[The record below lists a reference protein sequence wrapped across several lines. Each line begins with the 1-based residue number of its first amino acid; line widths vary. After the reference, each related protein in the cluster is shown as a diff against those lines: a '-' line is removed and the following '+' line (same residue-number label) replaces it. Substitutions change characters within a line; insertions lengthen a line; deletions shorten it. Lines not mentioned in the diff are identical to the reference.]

1 MRFVTRVL
9 LLVVLWLLAWG
20 EVSLAN
26 VVSGVVVATVLLAV
40 FPPSKRAGRGFR
52 VSLPGSVRFV
62 GYVGKELVASN
73 ILMIREILRPRL
85 AVSPGVLAH
94 RLVQPSEEV
103 ATVMT
108 TVIALS
114 PGTMIVDVD
123 HDASTI
129 YVHFLFLRD
138 IEAARASLVHL
149 ETRTRRAVVVGAKE
163 TP

>member
-1 MRFVTRVL
+1 MRFATRVV
-9 LLVVLWLLAWG
+9 LLVALWLLAWG

-26 VVSGVVVATVLLAV
+26 IVSGVAVACVLLIA
-40 FPPSKRAGRGFR
+40 FPPTSRAGRGFR
-52 VSLPGSVRFV
+52 VSFTGSARFL
-62 GYVGKELVASN
+62 GYVGKQLVVSN
-73 ILMIREILRPRL
+73 SLMIREILRPRL

-114 PGTMIVDVD
+114 PGTMIIDVD
-123 HDASTI
+123 HDAATI

-138 IEAARASLVHL
+138 IDAARASLVHL
-149 ETRTRRAVVVGAKE
+149 ETLTRRAIVVGAKE
-163 TP
+163 TS